1 MSTALCV
8 PADKL
13 IKALAKYLKEN
24 VKEVKPPIWAAFVKT
39 GKFKQRPP
47 DDSDWWYAR
56 CASLLRRLYIDG
68 PVGLSKLRTVY
79 GGRHR
84 RGVIRE
90 HSAKAGGA
98 IIRKALQQL
107 EQAKLVAHDKRGR
120 FLTPEGRSLIDRI
133 AHKIA
138 KDLQKE
144 MPELKKYFV
153 PVRR

>member
-1 MSTALCV
+1 MSIALCV

-13 IKALAKYLKEN
+13 IRALARHLKEN
-24 VKEVKPPIWAAFVKT
+24 VKEVKPPAWAAFVKT

-47 DDSDWWYAR
+47 DDPDWWYTRA
-56 CASLLRRLYIDG
+56 ASLLRRLYVDG

-84 RGVIRE
+84 RGFIRE

-120 FLTPEGRSLIDRI
+120 FLTPEGRSLVDRL
-133 AHKIA
+133 AHKLFKEA
-138 KDLQKE
+138 QKE
-144 MPELKKYFV
+144 MPELKKYSILAK
-153 PVRR
+153 